1 MNRQNSTETGA
12 PSSRKALI
20 LVFFI
25 TLVDQIGW
33 GMVIPIL
40 PTYSKTFQ
48 ANAVVI
54 GLLLASYSLI
64 QFFFAPA
71 LGRWSDRIGRKPV
84 LLLCLLGSAL
94 ASVATGAASLVGAP
108 TMAIL
113 VLFLARMLD
122 GATGGNTGIAM
133 SYASDVTT
141 PEKRAHGLGL
151 IGAAIG
157 LGYTIGPALGGVIAH
172 FSNAA
177 IPFYVAGGIAFVN
190 MLVMAVILPESL
202 KPEQKVNAKNREARS
217 INVFD
222 GLRKPNVGSLLFI
235 NFLFIFAASCYQ
247 MMMPLY
253 TNIRF
258 NFGER
263 ENSYLFAF
271 LGLTMTIVQGG
282 LIRPLVKKWGETAI
296 LFFGLSVMTATLA
309 VAPAISIVSILVWLT
324 GGMAIGTALCNPSV
338 LALISKQSDAE
349 EQGEALGYAASMASL
364 ARILAPAW
372 CGYAMKNINP
382 ASPFFTGAL
391 FSSAALIL
399 FALTRLRKVP
409 TPVHPS

>member
-1 MNRQNSTETGA
+1 MNRQKTNETA
-12 PSSRKALI
+12 PPSSRSALM

-48 ANAVVI
+48 ASSVVI
-54 GLLLASYSLI
+54 GCLLASYSLI
-64 QFFFAPA
+64 QFFFAPM

-84 LLLCLLGSAL
+84 LVLCLFGSAL
-94 ASVATGAASLVGAP
+94 ASFATGSASLVTSAS
-108 TMAIL
+108 TAIL
-113 VLFLARMLD
+113 ILFLARMLD
-122 GATGGNTGIAM
+122 GATGGNTGIAF
-133 SYASDVTT
+133 SYVSDVTT
-141 PEKRAHGLGL
+141 PEKRAQGLGL

-157 LGYTIGPALGGVIAH
+157 LGYTIGPALGGVISSYSSPAV
-172 FSNAA
+172 
-177 IPFYVAGGIAFVN
+177 PFYFAGGLAFVN
-190 MLVMAVILPESL
+190 AFVMLAILPESL
-202 KPEQKVNAKNREARS
+202 NPEQKQTAQDREARS
-217 INVFD
+217 LNFFE
-222 GLRKPNVGSLLFI
+222 GLRKPNIASLLFI

-263 ENSYLFAF
+263 DNSYLFAF

-282 LIRPLVKKWGETAI
+282 LIRPLVKKWGEAAI
-296 LFFGLSVMTATLA
+296 LTFGLSLMMVTLA
-309 VAPAISIVSILVWLT
+309 VAPAISIVSLLVWLT
-324 GGMAIGTALCNPSV
+324 GGMAIGTALCNPTV
-338 LALISKQSDAE
+338 LALISKQSSAG
-349 EQGEALGYAASMASL
+349 EQGESLGYASSMASL

-372 CGYAMKNINP
+372 CGYAMKHINP
-382 ASPFFTGAL
+382 AAPFVTGAF
-391 FSSAALIL
+391 FST
-399 FALTRLRKVP
+399 FALLIFGLTKLKKAP

>member
-1 MNRQNSTETGA
+1 MNRQNSTDNGTS
-12 PSSRKALI
+12 SSRKALM

-84 LLLCLLGSAL
+84 LILCLFGSAL

-108 TMAIL
+108 TLAIL

-190 MLVMAVILPESL
+190 MLVMLAILPESL
-202 KPEQKVNAKNREARS
+202 NPEQKANARNRENL
-217 INVFD
+217 NVFE

-258 NFGER
+258 HFGER

-282 LIRPLVKKWGETAI
+282 LIRPFVKKWGETAI
-296 LFFGLSVMTATLA
+296 LLFGLALMTATLA
-309 VAPAISIVSILVWLT
+309 VAPAVSVVSILVWLT
-324 GGMAIGTALCNPSV
+324 GGMAIGTALCNPTV

-391 FSSAALIL
+391 FSSFALIL
-399 FALTRLRKVP
+399 FALTRLKKVP
-409 TPVHPS
+409 TPVHHS